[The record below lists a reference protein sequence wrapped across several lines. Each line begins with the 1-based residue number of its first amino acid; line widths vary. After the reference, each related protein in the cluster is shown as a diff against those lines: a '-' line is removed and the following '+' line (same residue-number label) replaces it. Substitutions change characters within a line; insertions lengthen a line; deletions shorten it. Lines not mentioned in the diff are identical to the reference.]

1 MAGDTLTSS
10 EYIRHHLTN
19 LTFGKTPDGSWALA
33 HDAAEAKAM
42 GFWAIHVD
50 TMFWSILLGVA
61 FLYFFTRAA
70 KGATTGV
77 PDGLVNFAE
86 WIVEFIDN
94 SVRGSF
100 SGRNSLVAPL
110 ALTIFIWIFLQNSM
124 DLVPVDVIPKLSELL
139 GIHFMKVVPSTDPNA
154 TFGMAIGVFALVL
167 FYSIKIKGIG
177 GFVGEL
183 TLQPFSSTNPAL
195 RLLFIPINF
204 ILEFV
209 SLIAKPIS
217 LALRLFGNMYAGEM
231 IFILI
236 AIMYNAG
243 LVLGLF
249 GGVLQLGWAI
259 FHILIITLQAFI
271 FMTLTIVYLDM
282 AHNEH

>member
-1 MAGDTLTSS
+1 
-10 EYIRHHLTN
+10 
-19 LTFGKTPDGSWALA
+19 
-33 HDAAEAKAM
+33 M
-42 GFWAIHVD
+42 GFNAIHLD
-50 TMFWSILLGVA
+50 TMFWSIALGVL
-61 FLYFFTRAA
+61 FLLFFKKAA
-70 KGATTGV
+70 DAATAGV
-77 PDGLVNFAE
+77 PGGLQNFAE
-86 WIVEFIDN
+86 WIVEFIDE

-100 SGRNSLVAPL
+100 SSKNDIVAPL
-110 ALTIFIWIFLQNSM
+110 SLTIFIWIFLMNLM
-124 DLVPVDVIPKLSELL
+124 DLVPVDVIPELSKLL
-139 GIHFMKVVPSTDPNA
+139 GLHFMKVVPTTDPNA
-154 TFGMAIGVFALVL
+154 TFGMAIGVFLLVT

-183 TLQPFSSTNPAL
+183 TLQPFSSTNPLINA
-195 RLLFIPINF
+195 LFIPVNF

-209 SLIAKPIS
+209 SLIAKPVS

-236 AIMYNAG
+236 AIMFSAG
-243 LVLGLF
+243 TFMGLF